1 MREAWRV
8 EPLHHTHRGEPFDD
22 HLLQL
27 WMQGKM
33 LELEWDTAEQI
44 SNSYDA
50 AVNSC
55 MSVGDA
61 GSDSGSES
69 DSAVLARG
77 ILGGHV
83 YPVYPGTA
91 ASFSP
96 LCTHVP
102 TLQAG
107 RQEGYHCVYKLA
119 AALEKAHVAQ

>member
-1 MREAWRV
+1 M
-8 EPLHHTHRGEPFDD
+8 HRGEAFDD

-33 LELEWDTAEQI
+33 LELESD
-44 SNSYDA
+44 
-50 AVNSC
+50 
-55 MSVGDA
+55 GDLA
-61 GSDSGSES
+61 SGYSSSGSDSGSES

-83 YPVYPGTA
+83 YPVYPGAA
-91 ASFSP
+91 ASFAP

-107 RQEGYHCVYKLA
+107 RQEGYRSVHKLA
-119 AALEKAHVAQ
+119 AALEHMPAQLAL